1 MDKET
6 SSRVSSIAGRLN
18 HIKPATIIEAYHNGR
33 EGLEKLCDEI
43 QAVAGSAL
51 VQDQTPGQSDK
62 PARKFPPEVTATREG
77 SRITVNVD
85 YGPSTYQTWFSV
97 GDEKGRDAA
106 IASLTEK
113 ICGFSTSTI
122 LIAIH
127 NTENDH
133 AE

>member
-6 SSRVSSIAGRLN
+6 SSRVSTLAAKFLN
-18 HIKPATIIEAYHNGR
+18 FTLTELEGTSPEEREQLIEEMR
-33 EGLEKLCDEI
+33 TL
-43 QAVAGSAL
+43 AGSAL
-51 VQDQTPGQSDK
+51 SQDETPGQGDGK

-97 GDEKGRDAA
+97 GDARAQEAA